1 MDDKF
6 NYIDSKMKF
15 LSSQNLIRRQNI
27 FSSTQSAISKIN
39 GKELLL
45 FSSSNYLSIIE
56 NENIFDKGVNLAKK
70 FGMGSGGSRLTTG
83 SSILHTELEDKLA
96 KFCGYESALVFNS
109 GYTANV
115 GVISSIATE
124 EHIIF
129 SDEKNHA
136 SLIDGCR
143 LSKSKIVIYEHNN
156 LKDLENKLKLYYKF
170 NKIIVSDSVFSMDG
184 DIIDL
189 KGIINLGNKYNAIT
203 IIDDAHGFGVLGEN
217 GRGII
222 ELTEEKLKPDIL
234 IATLSKAI
242 GVEGGF
248 VGTFKKV
255 REYILNHARS
265 YIFSTSMSPLAIAC
279 NIASLDFISE
289 SNENLIRLKEN
300 VQYIKLRLKDIG
312 IEVDGRVPII
322 KVLIG
327 DEGKAIR
334 ISESLYEDGIY
345 VPAIRFPTVEKN
357 KAILRIT
364 LMSSHTK
371 DQINFLVDRLRFYI
385 NEEWKIN

>member
-1 MDDKF
+1 MLLDDKF

-15 LSSQNLIRRQNI
+15 LSNQNLIRKQNI

-83 SSILHTELEDKLA
+83 STILHMELETKLA

-109 GYTANV
+109 GYTANL

-124 EHIIF
+124 QHIIF

-136 SLIDGCR
+136 SLIDGCK
-143 LSKSKIVIYEHNN
+143 LSKAKIVVYEHNN
-156 LKDLENKLKLYYKF
+156 LKDLENKLKLCYKF

-184 DIIDL
+184 DIINL
-189 KGIINLGNKYNAIT
+189 KGISMLGNKYNALT

-248 VGTFKKV
+248 VGTSKKI
-255 REYILNHARS
+255 RDYILNHARS
-265 YIFSTSMSPLAIAC
+265 YIFQL
-279 NIASLDFISE
+279 L
-289 SNENLIRLKEN
+289 
-300 VQYIKLRLKDIG
+300 
-312 IEVDGRVPII
+312 
-322 KVLIG
+322 
-327 DEGKAIR
+327 
-334 ISESLYEDGIY
+334 
-345 VPAIRFPTVEKN
+345 
-357 KAILRIT
+357 
-364 LMSSHTK
+364 
-371 DQINFLVDRLRFYI
+371 
-385 NEEWKIN
+385 

>member
-265 YIFSTSMSPLAIAC
+265 YIFSTSMSHLAIAC

-385 NEEWKIN
+385 NEE

>member
-385 NEEWKIN
+385 NEE

>member
-143 LSKSKIVIYEHNN
+143 LSKSKIIIYEHNN

-385 NEEWKIN
+385 NEE